1 MIYFLDL
8 ENWDGK
14 TSRENLSL
22 YGKYKFKDLEY
33 ISCTLEDQD
42 GTMSGGSCSQ
52 RENVTNCHHYPSV
65 PLREDIAKFFI
76 LYYFFISYLYYLCY
90 LNPCDNNVIATI
102 WNSTSRQ
109 IPLLI
114 KWWKEMV
121 YTWQKQ
127 K

>member
-14 TSRENLSL
+14 TSRENIPL

-33 ISCTLEDQD
+33 IFFTLEDQD

-65 PLREDIAKFFI
+65 PLREDLAKFFHFVSF
-76 LYYFFISYLYYLCY
+76 LYF
-90 LNPCDNNVIATI
+90 
-102 WNSTSRQ
+102 
-109 IPLLI
+109 LLVLFVLL
-114 KWWKEMV
+114 ESM
-121 YTWQKQ
+121 WQ
-127 K
+127 

>member
-33 ISCTLEDQD
+33 IFFTLEDQD

-65 PLREDIAKFFI
+65 PLREE
-76 LYYFFISYLYYLCY
+76 
-90 LNPCDNNVIATI
+90 IATFSFCI
-102 WNSTSRQ
+102 IFAFLTC
-109 IPLLI
+109 II
-114 KWWKEMV
+114 CV
-121 YTWQKQ
+121 T
-127 K
+127 